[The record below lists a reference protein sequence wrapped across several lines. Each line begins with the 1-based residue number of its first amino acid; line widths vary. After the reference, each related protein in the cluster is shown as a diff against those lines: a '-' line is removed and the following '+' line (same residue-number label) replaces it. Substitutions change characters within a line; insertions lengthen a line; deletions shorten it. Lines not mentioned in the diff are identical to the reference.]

1 MKKYLFLI
9 VAVLSFLSCQKPQN
23 NKEEEESVP
32 FTPIVLTKAEEGI
45 NAGAND
51 FGLDMYRALAKGDES
66 LMISPLS
73 ISLALSLTSYGA
85 KGNTLEQMLSTMGFK
100 DFSSD
105 EVGSYYK
112 KMVEALLKADN
123 KTTLEIANAIWADK
137 RISLEQSFVDGA
149 KKYYDSEV
157 NNVDFASGNV
167 AAQINTWCSKKTHGM
182 INNPA
187 DNLDPS
193 TIMALVNALY
203 FKGKWRSEFNEAQ
216 KGPFYSIDGK
226 ETSQNMMDNKAEY
239 PYTETGRYRMVSL
252 PYGNGA
258 FVMDIILPVE
268 SGKKAFEEAV
278 ANLNWNTYSKLVS
291 SACSREVNVRMPVFK
306 LDYQNDLKDLLPE
319 LGMKDAFTGASDFSG
334 ISKTPMCISQVIHQ
348 TAIEV
353 TEKGTEAAAVTII
366 GMKLTSVGP
375 GPEPVVFIADR
386 PFIFAIRE
394 KSTNAILF
402 IGQKTK

>member
-1 MKKYLFLI
+1 MKKYILLLAAALCF
-9 VAVLSFLSCQKPQN
+9 FSCEKPQN
-23 NKEEEESVP
+23 SREEEESIP
-32 FTPIVLTKAEEGI
+32 FIPIVLTKSEETI
-45 NAGAND
+45 NANAND
-51 FGLDMYRALAKGDES
+51 FGLDMYRALAKGDDS
-66 LMISPLS
+66 MMISPLS

-85 KGNTLEQMLSTMGFK
+85 KGNTLEQMLSTMGFEG
-100 DFSSD
+100 FTAD

-123 KTTLEIANAIWADK
+123 KTTLEIANSIWADK
-137 RISLEQSFVDGA
+137 RISLEKDFVDGA

-157 NNVDFASGNV
+157 NNVDFSSGNV
-167 AAQINTWCSKKTHGM
+167 ASQINAWCSKKTHGM

-203 FKGKWRSEFNEAQ
+203 FNGKWRSEFNIAQ
-216 KGPFYSIDGK
+216 KGSFYSIDGK
-226 ETSQNMMDNKAEY
+226 ESKQDMMDNKADY
-239 PYTETGRYRMVSL
+239 SYTSSGRYRMVSL

-258 FVMDIILPVE
+258 FVMDIILPAE
-268 SGKKAFEEAV
+268 SGKQAFEEAV
-278 ANLNWNTYSKLVS
+278 ENLNWQTYSKLVS
-291 SACSREVNVRMPVFK
+291 SSCTCEVNLKMPAFK
-306 LDYQNDLKDLLPE
+306 LDYQKELQELLPK
-319 LGMKDAFTGASDFSG
+319 LGMKDAFTAAADFSG

-348 TAIEV
+348 TAIDV
-353 TEKGTEAAAVTII
+353 NEKGTEAAAVTII